1 MSFRSHHATYA
12 LACIVLASAPCAL
25 AADPREPIAL
35 QGHALGG
42 TIAEQAKPKA
52 SVTTEI
58 PVSFEMRGRVRADG
72 TVELTC
78 SEASHGVLGPHE
90 HGDGREEIR

>member
-12 LACIVLASAPCAL
+12 LACIALATAPCAL
-25 AADPREPIAL
+25 AGDPREPIAL

-52 SVTTEI
+52 SVSTEI
-58 PVSFEMRGRVRADG
+58 PVSFEMRGRLRPDG

-78 SEASHGVLGPHE
+78 TEAAHGVLGPHE